1 MDQDESGQILEDI
14 ISFLQK
20 TINQMVS
27 RKMILQNND
36 QNISPNHL
44 SRKLIQVL
52 KNSLS
57 SEREQYLQRL
67 LLKLFQLSND
77 NLDLKEEYDK
87 YVRSNKRDLHK
98 IRSENEEME
107 RQYLVLQNQI
117 QAFESNKKTKKEL
130 HYHIELQK
138 KQNALDNL
146 QTLFDK
152 AETVQYNLKKQ
163 LTNIKIAMSR
173 LQRGQIKMIQ
183 EAKSMCLQ
191 QMQNSLQGMKEYQ
204 KNKQSAQIAKLSR
217 SIQKASNENHQLH
230 KTCESML
237 NSIWTL
243 TPEGEPHPDIHSKDM
258 KSRISEVCAFID
270 RCVEIEKDKQ
280 EKQLKSEVNRLIP
293 DIQFND
299 YQPISDSIEIYIR
312 QKISAK
318 EKNFQEILK
327 KGEEEE
333 KKLREKLESARAQ
346 IKKLQS
352 SSQSDAFSFD
362 EQLNQQSTDWNQQKM
377 KLDQALSEL
386 QKEKESLTATSLI
399 DVIVDSD

>member
-87 YVRSNKRDLHK
+87 IVRSNKRDLHK

-258 KSRISEVCAFID
+258 KNRISEVCAFID

>member
-87 YVRSNKRDLHK
+87 IVRSNKRDLHK